1 MDARDLDVLL
11 PSLPDSATL
20 MRTRCEQMVA
30 PLDAAKTTH
39 NCFNAVSLT
48 AWLTIAAK
56 AGIAHVSAHEVACL
70 SVDMLLNFEEPR
82 LEDAALWMSLQDAI
96 QGTRDGEMLRWDC
109 CAGLAL
115 KGAMDDSPQSVSH
128 GEMTDLHPGD
138 PRFFDIAYM
147 FPEVEMRVLRRPWV
161 KARQEN
167 GRPVEYRVY
176 VLDGIIVGLSNY
188 YPQRALHLSAQR
200 DAEIREVLRLGSQ
213 FVEYL
218 RFEAL
223 VPWFKGL
230 PLDTSAEGL
239 INCTL
244 DFLIGSDGEV
254 LFLEAGPPFG
264 AGAHPCC
271 FEYNVVQAQRE
282 VARRISVEGV
292 ALGLADVPLCL
303 HDFGLEAIALSPSSQ
318 SRASAVLRPI

>member
-1 MDARDLDVLL
+1 MEICDLEVLL
-11 PSLPDSATL
+11 PSLADSTSL
-20 MRTRCEQMVA
+20 RRTRCEQMVA

-56 AGIAHVSAHEVACL
+56 AGIAHVSAREVAC
-70 SVDMLLNFEEPR
+70 VPIDVLLEFEEPR
-82 LEDAALWMSLQDAI
+82 LEDAVLWMSLRDAI
-96 QGTRDGEMLRWDC
+96 QSTRDGEMLRWDC

-115 KGAMDDSPQSVSH
+115 KGAMDNNPQSVSH
-128 GEMTDLHPGD
+128 DEMTGLHPGD
-138 PRFFDIAYM
+138 PRFFDIAYV
-147 FPEVEMRVLRRPWV
+147 FPEIEMRVLRRPWV
-161 KARQEN
+161 KARQEG

-176 VLDGIIVGLSNY
+176 VLDGIISGLSNY

-218 RFEAL
+218 QFEAL
-223 VPWFKGL
+223 VPWFKEL
-230 PLDTSAEGL
+230 PLDASAESL

-244 DFLIGSDGEV
+244 DFLISSDGEV

-271 FEYNVVQAQRE
+271 FEYNVVQAKCGG
-282 VARRISVEGV
+282 AWRISVEGV
-292 ALGLADVPLCL
+292 ALGTADAPLCL
-303 HDFGLEAIALSPSSQ
+303 RDF
-318 SRASAVLRPI
+318 R